1 MSYPPL
7 PPILIMVGGSLLT
20 GWLNMNL
27 TRHKKDMTGEFNCTV
42 FMGSIPKVPLITG
55 AKAGAP
61 VQVYVGGHLAFVGT
75 LDKRKGKG
83 KSEGKKGGGPVGFH
97 AGSGRSR
104 SIGSGHGSGGGG
116 ITAHIGPNEYII
128 TLKARGKTKRLIDS
142 SHDHE
147 TGTITNA
154 KTKPVV
160 ERLVKNF
167 NVQLDWRAPVHD
179 MDKIRFRDGATVK
192 DEVHRVGNEYGL
204 YSWETRDGR
213 LRVSDEAGPET
224 GEPLILGDNILQFEA
239 EQSEDALN
247 SEIKVKGQRTKKD
260 IWGKEAV
267 NREKRLRD
275 PSVKDYAPLTVQHYT
290 DASDEALDRRARFEA
305 NNRQSASRHVTIEVF
320 HVQSRSGLPWDI
332 GTLHYVEV
340 PPEGVFD
347 VMECI
352 SLTYTVDAEKRLTTR
367 LTLAPPPASASSGA
381 AGGLALG
388 SLGGAAATALGALAG
403 GVGGAGSAVAST
415 VTNAVTVAAGS
426 VAAAGTQAAAI
437 AAIDIGAAR
446 MAQLGVKLVAG
457 QFPDPWGVPRLV
469 DVGLNEVTTIET
481 SALAKATN
489 IPIPLTLPSHVLDA
503 IRNMASPIV

>member
-1 MSYPPL
+1 MSYPPI
-7 PPILIMVGGSLLT
+7 PPVIIFVGGSLLT
-20 GWLNMNL
+20 GWTNMNL

-42 FMGSIPKVPLITG
+42 FLGSLPKIPLITG

-61 VQVYVGGHLAFVGT
+61 VQVYIGGHLAFTGT
-75 LDKRKGKG
+75 LDNRKGEGKSKG
-83 KSEGKKGGGPVGFH
+83 KKAGGPVGFS
-97 AGSGRSR
+97 GGGGRSR
-104 SIGSGHGSGGGG
+104 SIGSGRGTGGAG
-116 ITAHIGPNEYII
+116 THIGPNEYTI

-147 TGTITNA
+147 TGTITGA

-160 ERLVKNF
+160 EKLIKNF
-167 NVQLDWRAPVHD
+167 GVQLDWRAPVHD

-213 LRVSDEAGPET
+213 LRVADEAGPET
-224 GEPLILGDNILQFEA
+224 GEALILGDNILQFEA
-239 EQSEDALN
+239 EQGEDKLN

-267 NREKRLRD
+267 NRQKRLKD
-275 PSVKDYAPLTVQHYT
+275 PSVQDYSPLTIQHYT

-305 NNRQSASRHVTIEVF
+305 NNRQSASRQVTIEVF

-381 AGGLALG
+381 ATGLLPG
-388 SLGGAAATALGALAG
+388 SAGGATSALAAVA
-403 GVGGAGSAVAST
+403 GVGRAVAGVADAAVAGS
-415 VTNAVTVAAGS
+415 
-426 VAAAGTQAAAI
+426 QAAAI
-437 AAIDIGAAR
+437 AAVDIGAAR

-457 QFPDPWGVPRLV
+457 QYPDPWGVPKLV
-469 DVGLNEVTTIET
+469 DVGLNEVTTIAT
-481 SALAKATN
+481 SALSTVTN
-489 IPIPLTLPSHVLDA
+489 TPIPLTLPGHVLDA
-503 IRNMASPIV
+503 IQNAMQTA